1 MSNDLFGLE
10 RSGFAAQVMEL
21 ARAERPS
28 RREGERLFGELLG
41 RIETAP
47 PDRFGE
53 LFASPAVLRY
63 LTEHLINGYLRF
75 PLDVGWAPKSA
86 RSFIRVRAL
95 SALGR
100 YPNANVTCHRGAY
113 RIHRGRPYLVS
124 EISPREEVK
133 WSYGSELADWS
144 RQEVRMATAI
154 SCAESGGFNAYISS
168 SAFDLP
174 DEVLACAERRTD
186 RVDFALECAVLV
198 SEAWNRSAISRGY
211 STQTAAPVFEFADYR
226 DHIAGARRL
235 FAGFRVS
242 SPLLLRTAGHYLKA
256 SMLWATDGF
265 REDALANLLFALEGC
280 MLLFQEGNGAQTER
294 LDRPLLTEIFRRTYL
309 HGESTMHFV
318 EEGLGWGARRA
329 QIIHPQLATENGWKP
344 LIFGEDYYLFDKMV
358 RALLTY
364 LISGRSFEDYELA
377 EGSSRFEAGCSPPDH

>member
-10 RSGFAAQVMEL
+10 RSGFVAQVIDF
-21 ARAERPS
+21 ASAERPS

-63 LTEHLINGYLRF
+63 LSENLINGYLRF
-75 PLDVGWAPKSA
+75 TLDAGWAAKGA
-86 RSFIRVRAL
+86 RSFVRVRVL
-95 SALGR
+95 SPLGH
-100 YPNANVTCHRGAY
+100 YPNTDVTCHRGAY
-113 RIHRGRPYLVS
+113 RIHRGCPYLVS
-124 EISPREEVK
+124 EISPREEAK
-133 WSYGSELADWS
+133 WSFGSELADWA
-144 RQEVRMATAI
+144 RQEVRMASAI
-154 SCAESGGFNAYISS
+154 SCVECGGFNAYLSS
-168 SAFDLP
+168 GAFDVP
-174 DEVLACAERRTD
+174 DEILSLAERAD
-186 RVDFALECAVLV
+186 RVDFALECAVLIR
-198 SEAWNRSAISRGY
+198 EAWNRFATGRRHLAQR
-211 STQTAAPVFEFADYR
+211 TTAAVFEFGDYR

-235 FAGFRVS
+235 FANFRVS
-242 SPLLLRTAGHYLKA
+242 SPLLLRTAGHHLKA

-280 MLLFQEGNGAQTER
+280 LLLFQEAEGAQTER
-294 LDRPLLTEIFRRTYL
+294 LDRRLVTDIFQRTYL
-309 HGESTMHFV
+309 HGDSTMHFV

-329 QIIHPQLATENGWKP
+329 QIIHPQLANENGWKP

-364 LISGRSFEDYELA
+364 LITGRTFEDYELA
-377 EGSSRFEAGCSPPDH
+377 GEPSQFEAA

>member
-10 RSGFAAQVMEL
+10 RSGFVAQVMDL
-21 ARAERPS
+21 ASAERPS
-28 RREGERLFGELLG
+28 RREGERLFGELMG

-47 PDRFGE
+47 PNRFRE

-63 LTEHLINGYLRF
+63 LSENLIHGHMRF
-75 PLDVGWAPKSA
+75 PLDAGWASKGA
-86 RSFIRVRAL
+86 RSFIRVREL
-95 SALGR
+95 SPLGR
-100 YPNANVTCHRGAY
+100 YPNSDLTCHRGAY
-113 RIHRGRPYLVS
+113 RIHRARPYLVS

-144 RQEVRMATAI
+144 RQEVRLATAI
-154 SCAESGGFNAYISS
+154 SCIERGGFNAYLNSG
-168 SAFDLP
+168 AFDVPGEILS
-174 DEVLACAERRTD
+174 LAERTD
-186 RVDFALECAVLV
+186 RIDFALECAVLV
-198 SEAWNRSAISRGY
+198 SEAWDRSAVGRHPSHQ
-211 STQTAAPVFEFADYR
+211 STAPIFEFGDYR

-235 FAGFRVS
+235 FASFRVS

-280 MLLFQEGNGAQTER
+280 LLLFQEANGAQTER
-294 LDRPLLTEIFRRTYL
+294 LDRSLLTEIFHRTYL
-309 HGESTMHFV
+309 HGDSIMHFV

-329 QIIHPQLATENGWKP
+329 QIIHPQLANENGWKS
-344 LIFGEDYYLFDKMV
+344 LIFGEDFYLFDKMV

-364 LISGRSFEDYELA
+364 LVTGRTFEDYELA
-377 EGSSRFEAGCSPPDH
+377 GKLPRFQAA

>member
-10 RSGFAAQVMEL
+10 HSGFAAQVADL
-21 ARAERPS
+21 VSADRPS
-28 RREGERLFGELLG
+28 RREAERLFGELLG
-41 RIETAP
+41 QIETAP

-63 LTEHLINGYLRF
+63 LTENFTNGYLRF
-75 PLDVGWAPKSA
+75 PLDAGWAPRDA
-86 RSFIRVRAL
+86 RSFIRVREL

-100 YPNANVTCHRGAY
+100 YPNAEVTCHRGAY
-113 RIHRGRPYLVS
+113 RIHRGRPYLLS

-154 SCAESGGFNAYISS
+154 SCAEWGGFTTYLSS
-168 SAFDLP
+168 CAFDIP
-174 DEVLACAERRTD
+174 DDVLSQAKRGD
-186 RVDFALECAVLV
+186 RVDFAMECAMLV
-198 SEAWNRSAISRGY
+198 SEAWNRSATGWRH
-211 STQTAAPVFEFADYR
+211 STQTAAQVFGFGDYR
-226 DHIAGARRL
+226 RHIAGARRL

-265 REDALANLLFALEGC
+265 REDALANLLFSLEGC
-280 MLLFQEGNGAQTER
+280 LLLFQEADGAQTER
-294 LDRPLLTEIFRRTYL
+294 LDRRLLTEIFRRTYL
-309 HGESTMHFV
+309 HGDSTMHFV
-318 EEGLGWGARRA
+318 EEGLGWGAHRA
-329 QIIHPQLATENGWKP
+329 QIIHPQLAKENGWKP

-364 LISGRSFEDYELA
+364 LISGRTFEDYELA
-377 EGSSRFEAGCSPPDH
+377 GEPSRLEAA